1 MRISVT
7 VIITA
12 LVCSL
17 TACADNDA
25 RFGKII
31 QDGST
36 YPALIARAETRCV
49 KRTKLWNITLKTS
62 QAIFLRTTVDKLPE
76 TICGR
81 MARAVRNGQL
91 TGADVVS
98 LLRDGR
104 YTPAMLAAMRGG

>member
-1 MRISVT
+1 MRITATVT
-7 VIITA
+7 MIA
-12 LVCSL
+12 LACSL

-36 YPALIARAETRCV
+36 DPQLIARAESRCV
-49 KRTKLWNITLKTS
+49 KRTKLWSITLKTN
-62 QAIFLRTTVDKLPE
+62 QAVFLRTSVDKLPE
-76 TICGR
+76 TVCGR

-104 YTPAMLAAMRGG
+104 YTPAMLAAMREG